1 VTRPRLYVARPR
13 HPLTGRQIRLSAST
27 PRKLAELVGWIHDL
41 KSELETGKRSADEVE
56 RLIRRQTV
64 GSRTVADLADAYAER
79 EDLAPETVR
88 RTRSFV
94 RGVGRALAGV
104 ELDALD
110 AQACAA
116 WVRAMRSSGAART
129 TVTQA
134 WCTLRALVR
143 YAAERGWIGRSPWG
157 GWRPVSRSGGGRLGR
172 ECCRTPE
179 ELAALVAGADRV
191 SPEVG
196 DKVATSAGLGLRG
209 RELARLDWADL
220 DLTVGHSTAAIR
232 SSAKND
238 PARVAVPPWLAS
250 RLRRRRAVL
259 DAFLRARPEAARP
272 RVFPPSA
279 RSARAGADPR
289 EVLTRRELRAA
300 VAFAELP
307 HPERWTPHSLRD
319 SFVMIEH
326 RRNGGDLAATARAS
340 RHASLSSLMRYLH
353 DLERAPG
360 PAEALEAPGGAP
372 RPRLTP

>member
-1 VTRPRLYVARPR
+1 MKRPRLYVARPR

-41 KSELETGKRSADEVE
+41 RSELETGKRSADEVE
-56 RLIRRQTV
+56 RLIRRQTI
-64 GSRTVADLADAYAER
+64 GSRTVADVVDAYADR

-94 RGVGRALAGV
+94 RGVGRPLAGV

-110 AQACAA
+110 AQTCAG
-116 WVRAMRSSGAART
+116 WVRGLRSGGAART

-143 YAAERGWIGRSPWG
+143 YAAERGWIGRTPWG
-157 GWRPVSRSGGGRLGR
+157 GWRPVSRTGGGRLGR

-179 ELAALVAGADRV
+179 ELAALIDGADRL
-191 SPEVG
+191 SLEVG

-209 RELARLDWADL
+209 RELARLEWVDL
-220 DLTVGHSTAAIR
+220 DLTHQTAALR

-238 PARVAVPPWLAS
+238 PARVAMAPWLAV
-250 RLRRRRAVL
+250 RLRRRSERLGPVVTTY
-259 DAFLRARPEAARP
+259 DR
-272 RVFPPSA
+272 RVFRP
-279 RSARAGADPR
+279 SARAGAGDVR

-300 VAFAELP
+300 VALAGLP
-307 HPERWTPHSLRD
+307 HPERWSPHSLRD
-319 SFVMIEH
+319 SFVTLEH

-353 DLERAPG
+353 DLERPEVLEG
-360 PAEALEAPGGAP
+360 PDGPPA
-372 RPRLTP
+372 PRLTP